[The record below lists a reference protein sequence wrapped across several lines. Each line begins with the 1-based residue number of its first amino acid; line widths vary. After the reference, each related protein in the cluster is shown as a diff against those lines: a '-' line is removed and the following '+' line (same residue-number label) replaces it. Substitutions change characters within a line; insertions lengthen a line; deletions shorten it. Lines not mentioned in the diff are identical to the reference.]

1 MSTTARKIRK
11 RRRHASL
18 ERAAF
23 FGGTPVPPF
32 QHPVK
37 VGTPI
42 AERAVSV
49 HRADRRIDAT
59 MSRLGL
65 YDAIRKHLG
74 IGKNGRGR

>member
-11 RRRHASL
+11 RRRHASV

-32 QHPVK
+32 QHSVK
-37 VGTPI
+37 VATPI
-42 AERAVSV
+42 AQRAHSMQQT
-49 HRADRRIDAT
+49 DRIDQAV
-59 MSRLGL
+59 MSKLGL
-65 YDAIRKHLG
+65 FSAIRQHLG

>member
-1 MSTTARKIRK
+1 MSTTARKVRK

-42 AERAVSV
+42 AQRARSMQQT
-49 HRADRRIDAT
+49 DALDQVV
-59 MSRLGL
+59 MSKLGL
-65 YDAIRKHLG
+65 FSAIRQHLG